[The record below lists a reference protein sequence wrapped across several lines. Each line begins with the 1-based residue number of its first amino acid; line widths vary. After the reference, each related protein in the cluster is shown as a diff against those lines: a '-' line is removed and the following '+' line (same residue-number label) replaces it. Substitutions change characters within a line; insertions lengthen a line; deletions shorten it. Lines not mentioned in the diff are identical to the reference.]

1 MSKQEQESEYTIKDA
16 SLFGLKLMQVS
27 KAIWRAA
34 EDDWEQWVKPYGLNV
49 NEHHILCL
57 ASNTGEISMSEL
69 ANLGAMHISTAFNF
83 SKKLENQG
91 YLHLSKRENDKRNTY
106 IKLTENGEQLL
117 LDTLKGYEPHNSK
130 ICKGALPL
138 KTLYGKFP
146 AFPELVTVV
155 RHVCG
160 GELVT
165 VANQPFVNI
174 KEAGIEENEDKKEVQ
189 LTSN

>member
-1 MSKQEQESEYTIKDA
+1 MSKQESEYTIKDA

-106 IKLTENGEQLL
+106 IKLTESGEQLL

-155 RHVCG
+155 RHACG

-165 VANQPFVNI
+165 VADQPFVNI
-174 KEAGIEENEDKKEVQ
+174 KEAEIEENEDKKEVQ